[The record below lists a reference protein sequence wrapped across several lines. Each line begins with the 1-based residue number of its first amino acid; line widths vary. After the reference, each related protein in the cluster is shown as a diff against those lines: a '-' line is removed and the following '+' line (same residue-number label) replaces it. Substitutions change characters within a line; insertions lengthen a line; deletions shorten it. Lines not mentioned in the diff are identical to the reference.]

1 MGDRIDVHYRLQR
14 KDVDLVVETAER
26 LGISRTDLVA
36 TAVRVYA
43 AATSSDGCEVLV
55 VNRNEWPL
63 IRLEINRIGLNL
75 NQGVAALNRCA
86 KVLRE
91 AREYGYWSDDEIR
104 GVGLSMREA
113 ADGIGA
119 LRGELTTLSRAVDR
133 ASGMPT
139 VVAAKGRQRHA
150 RP

>member
-1 MGDRIDVHYRLQR
+1 MSDRIDVHYRLPQ
-14 KDVDLVVETAER
+14 KDADLVAETAGR
-26 LGISRTDLVA
+26 LGISKTDLVS
-36 TAVRVYA
+36 TAVRAYA
-43 AATSSDGCEVLV
+43 AATSDNGCEVLV

-75 NQGVAALNRCA
+75 NQGVTALNRCA

-91 AREYGYWSDDEIR
+91 AREYGYWSKDEIR

-119 LRGELTTLSRAVDR
+119 LRGELTVLSKAVDR

-139 VVAAKGRQRHA
+139 VIAAKGRQRHA